1 MLLYGS
7 IKTLLTLGAFPF
19 QSTPSVW
26 RETNPDGTVTK
37 VNIFQSTPSV
47 WRETLTTENL
57 NDGATFQSTPSVWR
71 ETTSVPSGSTVIS
84 ISIHSLRV
92 EGDGKGVHLDHNA
105 VSDFNPLPPCGGRPK
120 DQISLRLTRYF
131 NPLPP
136 CGGRPLTV
144 ILPSALSLDFNPLP
158 PCGGRH
164 G

>member
-1 MLLYGS
+1 M
-7 IKTLLTLGAFPF
+7 
-19 QSTPSVW
+19 W

-136 CGGRPLTV
+136 CGGRRFPYKGKAHVDGISIHFLRV
-144 ILPSALSLDFNPLP
+144 EGDMAE
-158 PCGGRH
+158 
-164 G
+164 